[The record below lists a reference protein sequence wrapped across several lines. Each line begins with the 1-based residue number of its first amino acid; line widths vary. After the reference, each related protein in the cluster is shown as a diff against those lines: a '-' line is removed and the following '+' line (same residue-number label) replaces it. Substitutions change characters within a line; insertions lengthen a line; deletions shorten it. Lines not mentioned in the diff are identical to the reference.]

1 MTIEERVRALHP
13 FFNVRENGTDTVIS
27 PQANNTRYEAMI
39 AERVTWA
46 TETEAAEVQEQQD
59 AALRAGIINA
69 LQDLDQIQEVAQ
81 GGANLTQAQIKS
93 GFNTLARIQ
102 EDLIRVLIRR
112 GVLS

>member
-39 AERVTWA
+39 ADRVVWA
-46 TETEAAEVQEQQD
+46 TEAEAARVQEEQD
-59 AALRAGIINA
+59 AALRQAVRDAID
-69 LQDLDQIQEVAQ
+69 DLNVIQASAETMTAAQ
-81 GGANLTQAQIKS
+81 VRAATVRLSEILEG
-93 GFNTLARIQ
+93 
-102 EDLIRVLIRR
+102 LIRVLIRR